1 VTELERALVALGREL
16 DLPAAPDLA
25 AAVRSRLVAP
35 SARRSWFRRRALVL
49 AAAVLVVA
57 LAAALAIP
65 SARSALLEL
74 FGLRGA
80 TIERVERL
88 PALDP
93 ATGRRLGAPVSLE
106 RARESTSFRP
116 LVPAEQEVR
125 VFLDRAVPGAAV
137 TFLWDDRRLL
147 LTEFRGESTPYVQ
160 KSAGRGTRI
169 EYTEVN
175 GGIGYWLAGQ
185 RHVVVFRDAG
195 GGVREVRL
203 AGNVLLWEQGEL
215 TLRLE
220 GARSKAEAL
229 EIAGTL
235 RPAPV

>member
-1 VTELERALVALGREL
+1 MTELERALVALGREL

-106 RARESTSFRP
+106 QAGEAASFRP
-116 LVPAEQEVR
+116 LVPAEPDVH
-125 VFLDRAVPGAAV
+125 VFLDRASPGGAV
-137 TFLWDDRRLL
+137 TFRWDDRRLL
-147 LTEFRGESTPYVQ
+147 LTEFRGESTPFIQ
-160 KSAGRGTRI
+160 KSAGAGTRI
-169 EYTEVN
+169 EYIEVN
-175 GGIGYWLAGQ
+175 RGAGYWLAGQ

-195 GGVREVRL
+195 GDVREARL